1 MIRSAGVFISD
12 LPAFIFDRGKTIR
25 AAPDTFAGHG
35 VRLFSWKHAEGSG
48 VIRV

>member
-25 AAPDTFAGHG
+25 TAPDTFAGHD
-35 VRLFSWKHAEGSG
+35 VRLFPWKYAEGSG
-48 VIRV
+48 VIHG